1 MKISK
6 GLKQPYE
13 LQDFTYAAAL
23 AHKDSLLVDGK
34 LVVTREDA
42 SAICSLVKSWELA
55 QERIRIHR
63 NKPLPGVRRQEKSKP
78 KD

>member
-1 MKISK
+1 
-6 GLKQPYE
+6 
-13 LQDFTYAAAL
+13 
-23 AHKDSLLVDGK
+23 VDGK